1 MLLVELV
8 KLVMIGKLLATKK
21 ENNELLSATN
31 QLKLKAVDEKKYLS
45 DTFDY
50 DDIIEIAKNFLSK

>member
-1 MLLVELV
+1 
-8 KLVMIGKLLATKK
+8 MIGKLLATKK